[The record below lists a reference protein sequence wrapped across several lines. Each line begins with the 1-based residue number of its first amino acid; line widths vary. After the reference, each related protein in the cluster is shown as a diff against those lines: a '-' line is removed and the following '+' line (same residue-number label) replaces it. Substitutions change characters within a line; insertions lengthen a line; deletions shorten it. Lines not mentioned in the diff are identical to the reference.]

1 MKTIQILRK
10 VSCTVPEIIF
20 YKILYTF
27 SLLLVF
33 LLEAIGG
40 IMAYVYEE
48 QVMTDLTDSLSTTFN
63 GKYGEDEAVSE
74 AVDAIQTKVE
84 VSRVKYKPRGS
95 RISFEGHYQFVALF
109 LMSGREFRKQTNN
122 TFQIML

>member
-1 MKTIQILRK
+1 
-10 VSCTVPEIIF
+10 
-20 YKILYTF
+20 YTF

-74 AVDAIQTKVE
+74 AVDAIQTK
-84 VSRVKYKPRGS
+84 
-95 RISFEGHYQFVALF
+95 YQCCGALF
-109 LMSGREFRKQTNN
+109 FNQWDDSLWKKSGKSLNN
-122 TFQIML
+122 TVPESCCKTPSYLCGVSSRPSNNMAYNGVVVINESLLR